1 MLITAEWFLESG
13 LKYPAKSPVPFSFQ
27 EVWNRRPLIEI
38 KNLLTAVC
46 IMAVAMAICAVA
58 AMQTCYCYK
67 LFRRKRSCSP
77 SCKGI
82 FDTNRRNADKANAQE
97 QVIPAAKIL
106 ARIDEFDLLTPL
118 TPTTVPTS
126 VFTLTGNVVQRP
138 QYCHSPGRITLFPLG
153 CSVRK
158 VNSNRIYCSPDKPDY
173 VYSIYNT
180 GLPFTG
186 TMSPHEELDLISM
199 DRTTSTSVREV
210 QETLN
215 GCHRQRSTTNS
226 VLKLEQSSSVPT
238 SSTQITST
246 DEVISAKYVPNGFE
260 QLVNSNCES
269 GSYKQNGI
277 VPSTSSSNNLSSP
290 SESSSCDSAS
300 GLDTTD
306 SLSDNVFG
314 CDDGSVAVTERFSEI
329 RLLSENSVNSSQALR
344 KNGDRCQLNCA
355 SMLSEGYPARL
366 PNLDKIIEET
376 ESETDNSRIA
386 SYGVEHSGT
395 MRKEKR
401 ARS

>member
-1 MLITAEWFLESG
+1 
-13 LKYPAKSPVPFSFQ
+13 
-27 EVWNRRPLIEI
+27 
-38 KNLLTAVC
+38 
-46 IMAVAMAICAVA
+46 
-58 AMQTCYCYK
+58 MQTCYCYK
-67 LFRRKRSCSP
+67 LLRRKWSYS
-77 SCKGI
+77 SSSKDM
-82 FDTNRRNADKANAQE
+82 FETERNPDKANAQE

-118 TPTTVPTS
+118 TPTIIPTS
-126 VFTLTGNVVQRP
+126 VFTLTGNVVQGQ

-158 VNSNRIYCSPDKPDY
+158 VNNSRIYCSPDKPDY

-186 TMSPHEELDLISM
+186 TKSPHEELDLISM
-199 DRTTSTSVREV
+199 DRTTSTSAREV
-210 QETLN
+210 QEGLN
-215 GCHRQRSTTNS
+215 GSYKLRPAMNG
-226 VLKLEQSSSVPT
+226 VLKPERSSSVPT

-246 DEVISAKYVPNGFE
+246 DDVISAKYVPNGYE
-260 QLVNSNCES
+260 QLADPNCES
-269 GSYKQNGI
+269 KSYKQNGI

-290 SESSSCDSAS
+290 SESSICGSAS

-314 CDDGSVAVTERFSEI
+314 CDDGSVAVMERFSEI
-329 RLLSENSVNSSQALR
+329 RLLSENSLNLSQSL
-344 KNGDRCQLNCA
+344 KTNGDHCQLNCA
-355 SMLSEGYPARL
+355 TILPEGYSARL

-386 SYGVEHSGT
+386 SYGIEHNGS